1 MKLKKSTRE
10 SGDRLITKTDTEGVI
25 SEAMR
30 SLISPYIKKTFA
42 CGEACKGIY
51 MAIHFPKQSLFFLFS
66 ILFPMLLASQTIDT
80 IVVTATRSSIP
91 LNQVS
96 APITVID
103 REQIDL
109 SLAKDLSQI
118 LRFEAGLE
126 IGRNGGPGQATSI
139 FMRGTESNHTL
150 VLIDGVRINPGTIGG
165 AALQNIS
172 PEIIE
177 RIEIVKGAR
186 SSLYGTDAIGG
197 VINVITKKVNSN
209 SINTSVGYGSFNNRT
224 ALMDLGYANQSS
236 EIGITV
242 NSNQTD
248 GYAIRTDSDTK
259 RGYENLTSN
268 AYYKKKF
275 SSSDI
280 AMRYWRSEGKVE
292 YLDFFLSPLD
302 QDYLNESTAF
312 EINNVISDQF
322 KSKILLSHIKDD
334 IKQNQSTDYVTSKRN
349 VFDGQLDFSI
359 EKHNIAAGIYIS
371 DEEAASFA
379 WGSGYTEDTRSEEFF
394 VQDSIIEGKHRVFIA
409 TRYID
414 HETFGDEIVWNAEYG
429 FDLNDRVSFS
439 GSSGSGFRAPDAT
452 DRFGFGGNI
461 NLLPEESNDI
471 QLSASFK
478 KNDNSSYKFEIFDTQ
493 ISNLIEYDMNA
504 NKMQN
509 IGRASMKG
517 MQIGYQYTDDIYV
530 FRADL
535 INQRAK
541 NDITNSDLLRR
552 ADQSFTLNIS
562 RKFNEN
568 IFGLSLLASGERK
581 DFGVTLPGYAI
592 VNLTA
597 KLKVTS
603 NLSINAQI
611 ENITDKDYQTA
622 SNYRMQGAS
631 VFVDLAYNWQ

>member
-1 MKLKKSTRE
+1 MK
-10 SGDRLITKTDTEGVI
+10 I
-25 SEAMR
+25 
-30 SLISPYIKKTFA
+30 FA

-51 MAIHFPKQSLFFLFS
+51 MTIRFPKKSLFFLFS
-66 ILFPMLLASQTIDT
+66 ILFPMLLVSQTIDT

-91 LNQVS
+91 INQVS
-96 APITVID
+96 TPITVID

-126 IGRNGGPGQATSI
+126 IGRNGGPGQTTSI
-139 FMRGTESNHTL
+139 FMRGTESNHVL
-150 VLIDGVRINPGTIGG
+150 VLVDGVRINPGTIGG

-197 VINVITKKVNSN
+197 VINVITKKVNSS

-224 ALMDLGYANQSS
+224 ALIDLGYANQSS
-236 EIGITV
+236 ELGITV

-268 AYYKKKF
+268 AYYKQKF
-275 SSSDI
+275 NDSDI

-302 QDYLNESTAF
+302 QDYLNESAAF
-312 EINNVISDQF
+312 ELNNVISDQL
-322 KSKILLSHIKDD
+322 KSKILFSHIKDD
-334 IKQNQSTDYVTSKRN
+334 IKQNQSTDYVASKRN
-349 VFDGQLDFSI
+349 VFDGQLDLSI
-359 EKHNIAAGIYIS
+359 EKHNIAAGVFIS
-371 DEEAASFA
+371 DEEASSFA

-394 VQDSIIEGKHRVFIA
+394 IQDSIIEGKHRVFIA

-414 HETFGDEIVWNAEYG
+414 HETFGDEVVWNAEYG
-429 FDLNDRVSFS
+429 FDFNDRISFS

-493 ISNLIEYDMNA
+493 ISNLIEYDLNA

-517 MQIGYQYTDDIYV
+517 MQIGYQYANDIYV

-581 DFGVTLPGYAI
+581 DFGVSLPGYVI
-592 VNLTA
+592 VNLNA

-631 VFVDLAYNWQ
+631 VFIDLTYNWQ

>member
-1 MKLKKSTRE
+1 MNRE
-10 SGDRLITKTDTEGVI
+10 FNLYVYSDDANFC
-25 SEAMR
+25 SA
-30 SLISPYIKKTFA
+30 
-42 CGEACKGIY
+42 
-51 MAIHFPKQSLFFLFS
+51 
-66 ILFPMLLASQTIDT
+66 LA
-80 IVVTATRSSIP
+80 
-91 LNQVS
+91 
-96 APITVID
+96 
-103 REQIDL
+103 
-109 SLAKDLSQI
+109 
-118 LRFEAGLE
+118 LE
-126 IGRNGGPGQATSI
+126 C
-139 FMRGTESNHTL
+139 
-150 VLIDGVRINPGTIGG
+150 
-165 AALQNIS
+165 
-172 PEIIE
+172 
-177 RIEIVKGAR
+177 
-186 SSLYGTDAIGG
+186 
-197 VINVITKKVNSN
+197 NS
-209 SINTSVGYGSFNNRT
+209 
-224 ALMDLGYANQSS
+224 
-236 EIGITV
+236 
-242 NSNQTD
+242 
-248 GYAIRTDSDTK
+248 
-259 RGYENLTSN
+259 
-268 AYYKKKF
+268 
-275 SSSDI
+275 
-280 AMRYWRSEGKVE
+280 
-292 YLDFFLSPLD
+292 
-302 QDYLNESTAF
+302 
-312 EINNVISDQF
+312 
-322 KSKILLSHIKDD
+322 
-334 IKQNQSTDYVTSKRN
+334 
-349 VFDGQLDFSI
+349 
-359 EKHNIAAGIYIS
+359 
-371 DEEAASFA
+371 
-379 WGSGYTEDTRSEEFF
+379 
-394 VQDSIIEGKHRVFIA
+394 
-409 TRYID
+409 
-414 HETFGDEIVWNAEYG
+414 YG